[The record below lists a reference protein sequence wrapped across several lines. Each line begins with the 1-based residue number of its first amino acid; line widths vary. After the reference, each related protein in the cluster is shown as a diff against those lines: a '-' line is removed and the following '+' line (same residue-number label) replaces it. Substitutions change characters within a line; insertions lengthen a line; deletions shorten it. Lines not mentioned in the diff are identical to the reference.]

1 MKLVMAKRFQFTIS
15 ALSSVLSILNLSNCA
30 ESFSPSSSWT
40 FFLALWAEERLE
52 NAKFLNLGSKNVATL
67 NVLLRSTFP
76 KRSFIP
82 WRQSLINFCVGGK
95 KSF

>member
-40 FFLALWAEERLE
+40 IFLALWAEERLE
-52 NAKFLNLGSKNVATL
+52 NAKFSNQQSVVTQNFLPV
-67 NVLLRSTFP
+67 STI
-76 KRSFIP
+76 SFI
-82 WRQSLINFCVGGK
+82 L
-95 KSF
+95 